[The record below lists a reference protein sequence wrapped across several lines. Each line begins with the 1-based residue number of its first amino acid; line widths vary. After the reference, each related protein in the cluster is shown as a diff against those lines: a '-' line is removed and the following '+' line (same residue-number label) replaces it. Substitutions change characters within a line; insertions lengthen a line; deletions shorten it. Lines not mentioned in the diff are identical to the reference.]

1 MSLCP
6 RVAGGATIGGMKHLF
21 LDESGSHN
29 LRIVDP
35 DYPVFVLGG
44 VIIGSDEELAA
55 VSAAVRSFKSRVFGE
70 RPVTLH
76 TADIT
81 RARNGFEGLRDP
93 DVRGRFYSELNGL
106 VAGLSIKVVA
116 CAIRKAAH
124 VERYG
129 ALAVDPYMLSLGVL
143 VERFCFE
150 IGRSSERGTIIVE
163 RRGRLLDAALAS
175 AWDALRLGGTAY
187 VRPATIN
194 RRIAGLEMRA
204 KSPDE
209 IGLQLADLVVSP
221 IGRVVLGKQTHED
234 YRIIETKFRRS
245 PSGRIEGAGLVIL
258 PKERGRGPLRSSQPR
273 TSR

>member
-1 MSLCP
+1 
-6 RVAGGATIGGMKHLF
+6 MKHLF

-29 LRIVDP
+29 LRVVDP

-44 VIIGSDEELAA
+44 VIIGTDEELAA
-55 VSAAVRSFKSRVFGE
+55 VSVAVRSFKSSFFGE

-81 RARNGFEGLRDP
+81 RARNGFEELRDP
-93 DVRGRFYSELNGL
+93 DVRRRFYAELNHL
-106 VAGLSIKVVA
+106 VAGLGIKVVA

-129 ALAVDPYMLSLGVL
+129 ALAVSLGVL

-150 IGRSSERGTIIVE
+150 IGRSSERGTITVE
-163 RRGRLLDAALAS
+163 RRGRQLDGALDV

-187 VRPATIN
+187 VRPTTIN
-194 RRIAGLEMRA
+194 RRIAGLEMRT

-209 IGLQLADLVVSP
+209 VGLELADLVVSP
-221 IGRVVLGKQTHED
+221 IARVLLGKRTHED
-234 YRIIETKFRRS
+234 YRIIESKFRRS
-245 PSGRIEGAGLVIL
+245 PEGRTEGAGLVVL
-258 PKERGRGPLRSSQPR
+258 PKEGGRGPLRSSQPR
-273 TSR
+273 NQR

>member
-1 MSLCP
+1 
-6 RVAGGATIGGMKHLF
+6 MKHLF

-29 LRIVDP
+29 LRVVDP

-44 VIIGSDEELAA
+44 VIVESEEQLATIDE
-55 VSAAVRSFKSRVFGE
+55 AVRCFKTRLFGE
-70 RPVTLH
+70 RLVTLH

-81 RARNGFEGLRDP
+81 RARNGFETLRDP
-93 DVRGRFYSELNGL
+93 AVRDDFYADLNRL

-143 VERFCFE
+143 VERFCFD
-150 IGRSSERGTIIVE
+150 IGHSPERGTITVE
-163 RRGRLLDAALAS
+163 RRGRQLDGALAV
-175 AWDALRLGGTAY
+175 AWDALRMGGTAY

-194 RRIAGLEMRA
+194 RRITGLDVRP
-204 KSPDE
+204 KSPDQ
-209 IGLQLADLVVSP
+209 IGLQLADLMVSP
-221 IGRVVLGKQTHED
+221 IARVVLGKRTHED
-234 YRIIETKFRRS
+234 YRIVESKFRRS
-245 PSGRIEGAGLVIL
+245 PQGRVEGAGLVIL

-273 TSR
+273 NQR